1 MHNLGSGSDDECVI
15 CMNPIPL
22 PRPLPLRRAPSGPA
36 GPLQPDADP
45 GSGWVDA
52 GSTHLNQKTTFPEG
66 PIDRPTDDRPTDR
79 PTDQP
84 TTDRLIDDSSGGLIV
99 CLLLVCA
106 SLKEC
111 ASRLLFNVL
120 RQGKQPT
127 DRPTD
132 RSTDNRPTDRGVVV
146 IVIASH
152 FGSSI
157 SQA

>member
-1 MHNLGSGSDDECVI
+1 MCNLHESNSPPPSPPAPPS
-15 CMNPIPL
+15 PI
-22 PRPLPLRRAPSGPA
+22 RPRRAPPTRRRPGV
-36 GPLQPDADP
+36 GLGRREVDPLEPKNDI
-45 GSGWVDA
+45 SRR
-52 GSTHLNQKTTFPEG
+52 T
-66 PIDRPTDDRPTDR
+66 DRPTDDRPTDR
-79 PTDQP
+79 STDRP